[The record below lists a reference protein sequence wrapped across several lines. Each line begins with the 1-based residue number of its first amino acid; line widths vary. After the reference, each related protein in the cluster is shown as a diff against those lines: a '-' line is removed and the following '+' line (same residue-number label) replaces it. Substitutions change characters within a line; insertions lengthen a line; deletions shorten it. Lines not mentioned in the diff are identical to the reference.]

1 MPLAAHR
8 KGFTPF
14 KYLIALNCI
23 YKFSVKIELPK
34 FSRISGKTWS
44 RINMDAWKKVFAP
57 TCEDCTG
64 SVQAFAAS
72 IETET
77 KIAEIVDFLKVFN
90 LNYIKDIQKFTHPTT
105 PTFFWLILGTE
116 FKMIS
121 ISCA

>member
-1 MPLAAHR
+1 
-8 KGFTPF
+8 
-14 KYLIALNCI
+14 
-23 YKFSVKIELPK
+23 
-34 FSRISGKTWS
+34 
-44 RINMDAWKKVFAP
+44 MDAWKKVFAP